1 MPAIKQE
8 QNFNLLENG
17 DALERYAYPLFLRDS
32 FPSYEKFW
40 QLFIAPLTN
49 RPENINTKS
58 DEEIQKIFPN
68 ETLEVIHEKVVI
80 LQLHYSVLS
89 KLVNAY
95 GNIIPAKKEMF
106 AVESFFSCIYSALD
120 ISAEMFGRFNN
131 LKNRKVNSDAFNPFL
146 SVKISRKIR
155 KEWQE
160 QHPYTPKLKN
170 ARDYRDLILHGFVFA
185 SIATPQA
192 GFIALPKPDK
202 IENYLDWR
210 KVFNSK
216 QSKEELINF
225 LYTGDITNSL
235 FEETINFLESE
246 WQKNLL

>member
-1 MPAIKQE
+1 MIKQE

-17 DALERYAYPLFLRDS
+17 DGLERYAYPLFLKDS

-40 QLFIAPLTN
+40 KIFIVPLTN
-49 RPENINTKS
+49 RPENINSKN
-58 DEEIQKIFPN
+58 DKDLQKIFPK
-68 ETLEVIHEKVVI
+68 ETLEVIHERMVI

-95 GNIIPAKKEMF
+95 GNIIPAKKDMF

-120 ISAEMFGRFNN
+120 ISAEMFGRFSN
-131 LKNRKVNSDAFNPFL
+131 LKNGKVSSDAFDPSL
-146 SVKISRKIR
+146 SVKISRKVR

-160 QHPYTPKLKN
+160 KHPYPLELKD

-192 GFIALPKPDK
+192 GFIALPRPSK

-210 KVFNSK
+210 KVFT
-216 QSKEELINF
+216 SKESKEGLIDF
-225 LYTGDITNSL
+225 LYTGDIINPL
-235 FEETINFLESE
+235 FEHTISFLELE
-246 WQKNLL
+246 WQKNLLK